1 MSQKFIIQ
9 LSKTIKKE
17 VIKIY
22 EIEAEDK
29 YQAILEM
36 HKKTDEEKQQFLI
49 GGDVL
54 FKQSI
59 GRTDLPFGSHEDL
72 VNNIKKKLWPLPK
85 EVIVYPGHGEPTT
98 IGEEMA
104 TNPYL
109 T

>member
-36 HKKTDEEKQQFLI
+36 HKKTDEEKEQFLI
-49 GGDVL
+49 ESEEFEEEEDISIDIL
-54 FKQSI
+54 TSEESKKNEHKQRI
-59 GRTDLPFGSHEDL
+59 
-72 VNNIKKKLWPLPK
+72 PK
-85 EVIVYPGHGEPTT
+85 
-98 IGEEMA
+98 
-104 TNPYL
+104 
-109 T
+109 

>member
-36 HKKTDEEKQQFLI
+36 HKKTDEEKEQFLI
-49 GGDVL
+49 ESEEFEEEEDISIDIL
-54 FKQSI
+54 TSEENKENEHKQRIPKPS
-59 GRTDLPFGSHEDL
+59 
-72 VNNIKKKLWPLPK
+72 KKK
-85 EVIVYPGHGEPTT
+85 
-98 IGEEMA
+98 
-104 TNPYL
+104 
-109 T
+109 

>member
-36 HKKTDEEKQQFLI
+36 RKKTDEEKEQFLI
-49 GGDVL
+49 ESEEFEEEEDISIDIL
-54 FKQSI
+54 TSEESKENEHKQRIPKS
-59 GRTDLPFGSHEDL
+59 S
-72 VNNIKKKLWPLPK
+72 KKK
-85 EVIVYPGHGEPTT
+85 
-98 IGEEMA
+98 
-104 TNPYL
+104 
-109 T
+109 

>member
-36 HKKTDEEKQQFLI
+36 HKKTDEEKEQFLI
-49 GGDVL
+49 ESEEFEEEEEDISIDIL
-54 FKQSI
+54 TSEESKENEHKQRIPKPS
-59 GRTDLPFGSHEDL
+59 
-72 VNNIKKKLWPLPK
+72 KKK
-85 EVIVYPGHGEPTT
+85 
-98 IGEEMA
+98 
-104 TNPYL
+104 
-109 T
+109 

>member
-36 HKKTDEEKQQFLI
+36 HKKTDEEKEQFLI
-49 GGDVL
+49 ESEEFEEEEDISIDILTSEEGKENEH
-54 FKQSI
+54 KQRISK
-59 GRTDLPFGSHEDL
+59 PS
-72 VNNIKKKLWPLPK
+72 KKK
-85 EVIVYPGHGEPTT
+85 
-98 IGEEMA
+98 
-104 TNPYL
+104 
-109 T
+109 